1 MIVRVVGLP
10 PPAGVKVITYLAT
23 ERTFG
28 KSGGSINTVSTPLR
42 TAIAVSSATA
52 AGTGGRSF
60 TSAPRRGGTTRDG
73 TVVVGTVAG
82 TVAGTVTGTVT
93 TGGRIVVVVA
103 GAGSS
108 VIEVGGVEF
117 VS

>member
-1 MIVRVVGLP
+1 MIIRVIGFP
-10 PPAGVKVITYLAT
+10 PPAGVKVITYLPT

-60 TSAPRRGGTTRDG
+60 TSVPRRGGTTRDG
-73 TVVVGTVAG
+73 TVVVGA
-82 TVAGTVTGTVT
+82 VAGTVTGTIT
-93 TGGRIVVVVA
+93 TGGRVVVEVA
-103 GAGSS
+103 GAGAS
-108 VIEVGGVEF
+108 VGGVEF

>member
-82 TVAGTVTGTVT
+82 TVTGTVT